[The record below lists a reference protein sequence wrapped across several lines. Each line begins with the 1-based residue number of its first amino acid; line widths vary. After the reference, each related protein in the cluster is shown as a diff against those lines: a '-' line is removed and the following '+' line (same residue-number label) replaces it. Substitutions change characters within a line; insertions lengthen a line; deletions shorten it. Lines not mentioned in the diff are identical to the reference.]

1 MNFQSLLKTNML
13 VKHLAGS
20 HAYGTAME
28 TSDTDYRGLFYVSE
42 DSIISPWFNVDQ
54 ITDPSEEDTVY
65 YELRKFMKL
74 LVVQNPNIIETLWVK
89 DEDVIFRT
97 PVYDYLRANRELLLS
112 SKVAFTY
119 SGYAS
124 AQIKRIK
131 GHNKWLN
138 NPMPKERPRQDSFLK
153 LIHNYTK
160 RKMFKFDIQSF
171 NEGYMLVPCGNDIYG
186 IYEKRD
192 KRISDVDGNILSV
205 QNDFTFSS
213 LHDQI
218 EENNLKKTI
227 PLLLV
232 KYCREEYKTAVTKW
246 KQYWDWK
253 TNRNV
258 KRNELEQ
265 QYGYDTKHALHLV
278 RLMRM
283 AKEILTTGI
292 VNVYRADA
300 DELLAIRN
308 GSMTYDDLIKWS
320 DDIDNKI
327 RNKYYKETSLRKQV
341 NIKKATEILL
351 KAYHMCW
358 RQMMERCP
366 KCNGKIVDY
375 GIEKQCENNW
385 YNFNTGETGSCPD
398 SLSPLVVVEDAKIL
412 QRKL

>member
-20 HAYGTAME
+20 KAYGTDIK

-74 LVVQNPNIIETLWVK
+74 LVDQNPNIIETLWVK

-112 SKVAFTY
+112 SKAAFTY

-327 RNKYYKETSLRKQV
+327 RNKYYKETSLRKKV

-358 RQMMERCP
+358 R
-366 KCNGKIVDY
+366 
-375 GIEKQCENNW
+375 
-385 YNFNTGETGSCPD
+385 
-398 SLSPLVVVEDAKIL
+398 
-412 QRKL
+412 